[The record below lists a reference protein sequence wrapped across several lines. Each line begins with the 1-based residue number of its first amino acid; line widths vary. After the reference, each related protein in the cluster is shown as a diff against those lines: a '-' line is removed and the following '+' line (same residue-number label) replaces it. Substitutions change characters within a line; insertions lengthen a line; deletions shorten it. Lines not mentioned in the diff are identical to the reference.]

1 MREPCKGFNG
11 RDPIESS
18 SPIAGFFMKLAVIAL
33 VLCVLPALA
42 LSAKP
47 PVDYDRI
54 VRATIT
60 DHIRPR
66 FDRLA
71 ETSSA
76 LSKATREA
84 CAEGND
90 LHSLKVNKAFH
101 QVVKAWASAQHLR
114 WGPANKQFRHKR
126 ISFGSDPK
134 NYV

>member
-1 MREPCKGFNG
+1 MRETCKGFNG
-11 RDPIESS
+11 RDRVESS
-18 SPIAGFFMKLAVIAL
+18 SPIPGSFTKQALIAL
-33 VLCVLPALA
+33 VLCVLPAQA
-42 LSAKP
+42 VSAKP
-47 PVDYDRI
+47 PVDYDSI

-76 LSKATREA
+76 LSEATREA

-90 LHSLKVNKAFH
+90 LQSPKVNKAFH

-114 WGPANKQFRHKR
+114 LGPRE
-126 ISFGSDPK
+126 
-134 NYV
+134 